1 MSGHS
6 RRPGDW
12 AIGVH
17 APEHPREAAV
27 LAVETFA
34 LLELVG
40 QVMGAASD
48 AARLRALRLVE
59 HQLSHVKQSATALR
73 DLFAPPASRPS
84 GATKSKAAARE

>member
-48 AARLRALRLVE
+48 AARLGALRRVE
-59 HQLSHVKQSATALR
+59 HQLSHLAQNVTELH
-73 DLFAPPASRPS
+73 DVFASPMSRPS
-84 GATKSKAAARE
+84 GASDGAS

>member
-1 MSGHS
+1 MSGQS

-17 APEHPREAAV
+17 APEHPREVAV

-34 LLELVG
+34 LVELVG

-48 AARLRALRLVE
+48 AARLGALRRVE
-59 HQLSHVKQSATALR
+59 HQLSHIAQNVTELH
-73 DLFAPPASRPS
+73 DLFAPPTSRSS
-84 GATKSKAAARE
+84 GAAESKAADHE